1 MMRAPP
7 SARRPRDPVAAR
19 RRRELWRAVYLPTV
33 VLSLAEGMLVPVLPL
48 YVADLGAGFALV
60 GLALAAEAIGML
72 LGDVPAGSI
81 LRRFDRKVVML
92 TGVGVVGVAVAAIP
106 LFGSVVAVIVLRLVA
121 GLGAAMWGLSRH
133 AYLTESVEPASRG
146 RSIAAFGG
154 ANRIGMLLGPAL
166 GGVVAGAFGFGA
178 AFIAF
183 GIVAALAFGLCA
195 LYLEPRSA
203 TETGPRQRMGH
214 REALRHV
221 LVQQRRLLITAGAGQ
236 LFAQMIR
243 SGRRIVLPLY
253 GSALLGLDVQAIGW
267 VLSIAAAFDVALFP
281 VAGVVMDR
289 WGRKA
294 AIVPSFVIQALG
306 MALVPLSGG
315 VVGLA
320 LAGAVI
326 GLGNG
331 IGSGTMMTIA
341 SDLAPRDTVG
351 EFLGVW
357 RLIGDAGGMGG
368 PVAVGAIADALT
380 LETATLVIA
389 VIGLGA
395 AATFAFGVPETL
407 GRAPVAARR
416 G

>member
-1 MMRAPP
+1 MRAPP
-7 SARRPRDPVAAR
+7 SARRPLDPAAAR

-72 LGDVPAGSI
+72 LGDVPAGSV

-106 LFGSVVAVIVLRLVA
+106 LFGSVVAVIALRLVA

-133 AYLTESVEPASRG
+133 AYLTESVEAAARG

-178 AFIAF
+178 AFLAF
-183 GIVAALAFGLCA
+183 GVVAALAFGLCA

-203 TETGPRQRMGH
+203 TETGPRQRLGH
-214 REALRHV
+214 REALRQV
-221 LVQQRRLLITAGAGQ
+221 LVQQRGLLITAGAGQ

-243 SGRRIVLPLY
+243 SGRGIVLPLF
-253 GSALLGLDVQAIGW
+253 GSAVLGLDVQAIGW

-281 VAGVVMDR
+281 VAGVIMDR

-315 VVGLA
+315 VAGLA

-407 GRAPVAARR
+407 GRVPVATRQP
-416 G
+416 

>member
-1 MMRAPP
+1 MRAPP
-7 SARRPRDPVAAR
+7 SARRPRDPAAAR

-72 LGDVPAGSI
+72 LGDIPAGSI

-92 TGVGVVGVAVAAIP
+92 TGVGVVGLAVAAIP
-106 LFGSVVAVIVLRLVA
+106 IFGSVVAVIALRLVA

-133 AYLTESVEPASRG
+133 AYLTESVEPAARG

-178 AFIAF
+178 AFLAF
-183 GIVAALAFGLCA
+183 GVVAALAFGLCA

-203 TETGPRQRMGH
+203 SETGPRQRLGH
-214 REALRHV
+214 REALRQV
-221 LVQQRRLLITAGAGQ
+221 LVQQRGLLITAGAGQ

-243 SGRRIVLPLY
+243 SGRRIVLPLF
-253 GSALLGLDVQAIGW
+253 GSAVLGLDVQAIGG
-267 VLSIAAAFDVALFP
+267 VLSIAAAFDVALVP
-281 VAGVVMDR
+281 VAGVVLDR
-289 WGRKA
+289 WGRQA

-389 VIGLGA
+389 LIGLGA

-407 GRAPVAARR
+407 GRAPAPARR
-416 G
+416 S